1 MEKLKKQEMDAHSLY
16 ALNSNSKDTQ
26 RTLLPLTHQIP
37 LTRLLYH
44 HPRPLTSQ
52 HKDLNQHVDATVKLV
67 ETNVEK
73 EAQFSLSRSLE
84 FDNGDFGDATEPLFK
99 VDKFIALSMPQ
110 LRNAASHSTHNDE
123 SHETIMQDLTCFLD
137 DISSDSV

>member
-26 RTLLPLTHQIP
+26 RTLLPLTNQIP
-37 LTRLLYH
+37 LTR
-44 HPRPLTSQ
+44 Q
-52 HKDLNQHVDATVKLV
+52 HKALNQHVDATVKLF